1 MKIKYDHSFELPR
14 TIVWKYIKD
23 ENVLRNSLPG
33 CSFFEERS
41 AGNYL
46 AEIEIHWGPIKD
58 VFKLEIYTIEE
69 ISASSYRVH
78 VKGKGNL
85 GEIKGNGVLYIKE
98 NLGGTH
104 LTFLADGEITGAL
117 ALASK
122 HLLDGNTDKSLVNF
136 FQNMEKEIKK
146 KIYLLKKRSR

>member
-14 TIVWKYIKD
+14 SIVWKYIKD

-41 AGNYL
+41 TGNYL
-46 AEIEIHWGPIKD
+46 AEIGIHIGPIKD

-69 ISASSYRVH
+69 NSASSYRLH

-85 GEIKGNGVLYIKE
+85 GEINGNGALHIKE
-98 NLGGTH
+98 KQGGTH
-104 LTFLADGEITGAL
+104 LSFLADAEITGAL
-117 ALASK
+117 AFASK
-122 HLLDGNTDKSLVNF
+122 RILDGTTDTSLANF
-136 FQNMEKEIKK
+136 FQKMEKEIKK
-146 KIYLLKKRSR
+146 RIYLVKKRSR